1 MSPASYLTAPP
12 RVAAPSI
19 APCGYASSIR
29 RMTAGIWIGLGIFLF
44 AVVAGTAWVGYQV
57 VRSWKH
63 LRGLTSLVGELGQL
77 NQNVMD
83 LQLRVTSVEGRV
95 ADLQRQVDGL
105 SVTLARARVLSGA
118 AREVRGTFE
127 S

>member
-1 MSPASYLTAPP
+1 
-12 RVAAPSI
+12 
-19 APCGYASSIR
+19 
-29 RMTAGIWIGLGIFLF
+29 MTTGIWIGLGIFLF
-44 AVVAGTAWVGYQV
+44 VVVAGIAWVGYQV

-63 LRGLTSLVGELGQL
+63 LRGLTGLVAELGQL

-95 ADLQRQVDGL
+95 ADLQGQVDGL

-127 S
+127 SVRGFLPTK

>member
-1 MSPASYLTAPP
+1 
-12 RVAAPSI
+12 
-19 APCGYASSIR
+19 
-29 RMTAGIWIGLGIFLF
+29 MTAGIWIGLGIFLF

-127 S
+127 SARGFLPTK